1 LGAGDHFGG
10 GRHVPDINAQ
20 ADDWRFLGQNGFNDF
35 ERALLKIEL
44 DNTGLRAQR
53 TEIGRQIAQSK
64 RRVDVPGIER
74 GENNPRH
81 DTEIINA
88 K

>member
-53 TEIGRQIAQSK
+53 TYWPANSAIQT
-64 RRVDVPGIER
+64 PR
-74 GENNPRH
+74 GCTGH
-81 DTEIINA
+81 
-88 K
+88 